1 MTLTTA
7 ERAAQMSL
15 ADKIKLF
22 SELAPLIVMVQQIAV
37 ASDERQRALLILDA
51 MQFLAGKTRTADDD
65 EALELLEGVL
75 RSNEGTA
82 LFAWMLKKFGG

>member
-37 ASDERQRALLILDA
+37 ASDERQPTT
-51 MQFLAGKTRTADDD
+51 TR
-65 EALELLEGVL
+65 
-75 RSNEGTA
+75 RSNCSKASSGQTKELRCSLGCSRSSGASNT
-82 LFAWMLKKFGG
+82 